1 MSVSLARSTLKY
13 EWKRYLAAVAA
24 LAFSGLLMLIQ
35 VGLLFG
41 MFATFT
47 TVVSRSPAPLWVT
60 APNVQSFDM
69 SFTVPDRYIGRFL
82 VHPDVTDVQILT
94 TGFGEWLSASG
105 TKMNVSM
112 YGLNTKPNSLTL
124 MKGFAPAVL
133 AALAEPNTVVV
144 DRADAAKLGAKIG
157 GFAEINKK
165 RMRIVGFVDGFR
177 TTYGA
182 YAFVSQPTMRLIS
195 GETTETNPP
204 YFLIGLRQGADASK
218 VCAQLTPRD
227 INPGYSIWT
236 REELTKISEYYW
248 IGQSGSGASFAFSGL
263 IAFLVGIGITSQTLR
278 AAILANM
285 REYAALRALGIG
297 VDKLRKV
304 VVEQSFWVGITGVI
318 ACYFFTILLSLA
330 GHYFGVAL
338 SYPWWTIVITSVF
351 VLFIALASGMLSL
364 KSLYKSEPAEL
375 LR

>member
-1 MSVSLARSTLKY
+1 MSVSLARTTLKY

-47 TVVSRSPAPLWVT
+47 TAVSRSPAPLWVT

-69 SFTVPDRYIGRFL
+69 SFSVPDRFVGRFW

-94 TGFGEWLSASG
+94 TGNGEWLAENG

-112 YGLNTKPNSLTL
+112 YGLNTSPHSLSL
-124 MKGFAPAVL
+124 MKGFDPSVL

-144 DRADAAKLGAKIG
+144 DRADIKKLDAKIN

-165 RMRIVGFVDGFR
+165 RLRIVGFVDGFR
-177 TTYGA
+177 STYGA

-195 GETTETNPP
+195 GETTENNPP
-204 YFLIGLRQGADASK
+204 YFLIGLRQGADPIK
-218 VCAQLTPRD
+218 VCAQLTPHD

-236 REELTKISEYYW
+236 REELTEASIYYW
-248 IGQSGSGASFAFSGL
+248 IGESGSGASFAFSGL

-285 REYAALRALGIG
+285 REYAALRALGVG
-297 VDKLRKV
+297 FDKLRSV
-304 VVEQSFWVGITGVI
+304 VVEQAFWVGITGII
-318 ACYFFTILLSLA
+318 ACYGLTIILSLV
-330 GHYFGVAL
+330 GYYFGVSF
-338 SYPWWTIVITSVF
+338 SYPWWTIVLTSIF
-351 VLFIALASGMLSL
+351 VLLIALASGAFSL
-364 KSLYKSEPAEL
+364 HALYKSEPAEL